1 MGHETTRERWESEMI
16 NEIEICDLS
25 FTEIEFV
32 GGGAAAGCK
41 LETVYTCDAAGNCTG
56 QSAVVC
62 RP

>member
-1 MGHETTRERWESEMI
+1 MI
-16 NEIEICDLS
+16 NEIDICDLS
-25 FTEIEFV
+25 FAEIEFV